1 MGAPTARKRVPLDGV
16 LPCEKRGAHGG
27 TPLQFLPRCLTF
39 DDMFVIPRILAVP
52 ITLALIAIG
61 HAQSETIPAT
71 AIDSIKSIVVPIL
84 CVKRNDEKKI
94 ISLVRFGSGFFLN
107 REGHF
112 ITAEHVIDKARSS
125 STVREP
131 CDLAVGVP
139 RTAWKLRS
147 QEFFL
152 QVFEFSFRRCAVDS
166 VVDLAVCKPD
176 ANPFQDE
183 QVKANLGRVA
193 GFGSIK
199 NYEDGTSVAFTGF
212 PIRFTTPLTTTAHL
226 AGYFPGDD
234 LFVLDTTNWGGAS
247 GSPIYDREG
256 RVLGILLMRSSEP
269 SAGLTYGRPA
279 DSILTFLSKHKI
291 PLEK

>member
-1 MGAPTARKRVPLDGV
+1 MIVIARVFALPL
-16 LPCEKRGAHGG
+16 
-27 TPLQFLPRCLTF
+27 
-39 DDMFVIPRILAVP
+39 ILAFIP
-52 ITLALIAIG
+52 ICQ
-61 HAQSETIPAT
+61 AQSETIPAT

-94 ISLVRFGSGFFLN
+94 TSLVRFGSGFFLN

-112 ITAEHVIDKARSS
+112 ITAEHVVDKARSS
-125 STVREP
+125 STAREP
-131 CDLAVGVP
+131 CDLAIGVP
-139 RTAWKLRS
+139 RTAWRLRT

-152 QVFEFSFRRCAVDS
+152 QVFEFSFRKCAMDS
-166 VVDLAVCKPD
+166 GLDLAVCKPG
-176 ANPFQDE
+176 ANPFNDE
-183 QVKANLGRVA
+183 QVKANLGRAV

-199 NYEDGTSVAFTGF
+199 DYEDGTLVAFTGF

-247 GSPIYDREG
+247 GSPIYDRQG
-256 RVLGILLMRSSEP
+256 RVLGILLMRTSEP

-279 DSILTFLSKHKI
+279 DSILSFLSKHKI
-291 PLEK
+291 SVEQ